1 MNRGFFDIRATAGK
15 LSDMRSPRHLF
26 SYNYVAAAYAVTRQ
40 RAAQLVAEFGWHTAT
55 SPELLFRELLDRRA
69 TPLRAKLADPNFR
82 AAAAKSLA
90 TAAFRSAVKPSPVRK
105 TKTTTSVL

>member
-1 MNRGFFDIRATAGK
+1 
-15 LSDMRSPRHLF
+15 MRSPRHSF

-40 RAAQLVAEFGWHTAT
+40 RAAQLVAEFGWEVTI

-69 TPLRAKLADPNFR
+69 TPLRAKLADPAFR

-105 TKTTTSVL
+105 TTTTATVL